1 MITFCELRIFHHV
14 ITTALCVARSID
26 SGAEVAR
33 QREATHQEVSGVE
46 SGDRVE
52 RHEGVN
58 WEDGDMVIWDG
69 D

>member
-1 MITFCELRIFHHV
+1 LCGPFHRFE
-14 ITTALCVARSID
+14 A
-26 SGAEVAR
+26 AEVAR